1 MSVSHWS
8 SRGMAI
14 NWGPIDFD
22 SPTLQHPLYI
32 KWSSKKVSA
41 IAADGGSALRLDI
54 AAALFNNE
62 SAEVVAYMCSLV
74 RVVNL
79 VTGS

>member
-32 KWSSKKVSA
+32 KWSSKKVAS
-41 IAADGGSALRLDI
+41 IAADSSALRLDLAGAI
-54 AAALFNNE
+54 FNNE
-62 SAEVVAYMCSLV
+62 SAEVVAYLCSLI
-74 RVVNL
+74 RVVDL
-79 VTGS
+79 VTGA